1 MINNLNHELTN
12 KCSSIVLVHL
22 KGGKNFP
29 SKNKLINKEVITLE
43 QLITYIAC
51 NISSNT
57 KVPSDIVIAS
67 MLKLKP
73 TKVKYQ
79 CYMKRLGKEIKKNC
93 IGEWFSYK
101 YAIILMLHLYLA
113 RFSQGIW
120 LQPCFWSYYL
130 VHSVVEK

>member
-79 CYMKRLGKEIKKNC
+79 CYMKRLGKEIKK
-93 IGEWFSYK
+93 K
-101 YAIILMLHLYLA
+101 LHWRMIFIQICYNINVTTYIFIYLELA
-113 RFSQGIW
+113 
-120 LQPCFWSYYL
+120 
-130 VHSVVEK
+130 